1 MEEKK
6 LNEKE
11 SLELITQM
19 IQNSKKNLQLGDGN
33 MFLLWGY
40 LSTITALVVF
50 ASVKISGDPIWNIA
64 WFAIPAIGW
73 PVMYYQKKKEAKP
86 VLTYTDKTLVSLWTI
101 MGQYGIGIALLCCMY
116 YDALPLLPSL
126 IMILCSMSVALSAK
140 IINDKF
146 MEGCSGAGLAI
157 GVVSLSQVFNPPAY
171 DMQYVGF
178 AIAMFIM
185 MALPGHRLNKEA
197 KRLCSKN

>member
-33 MFLLWGY
+33 IFLLWGY
-40 LSTITALVVF
+40 LSSITALVVF
-50 ASVKISGDPIWNIA
+50 ALVKISGDPIWNII

-73 PVMYYQKKKEAKP
+73 PVMYLQKKKEAKP
-86 VLTYTDKTLVSLWTI
+86 VLTYTDKTLTSLWAI
-101 MGQYGIGIALLCCMY
+101 IGQYGIGISILCCMY

-126 IMILCSMSVALSAK
+126 ILILCSMSVALSAK
-140 IINDKF
+140 IIDDKF
-146 MEGCSGAGLAI
+146 MTNCSGAGLGI
-157 GVVSLSQVFNPPAY
+157 GVVSLSQVFNAAIY

-178 AIAMFIM
+178 AVAMFIM
-185 MALPGHRLNKEA
+185 MVLPGHHLNKEA